1 MSANDLEGL
10 CRGFSCPQLGLE
22 EDSWATIATEYARGV
37 VEKFLEHH
45 GPALR
50 TTGRGLDD
58 VIAAWLRDDI
68 QPQSA
73 WAPIYGLLG
82 TFLSRSP
89 HLTPAEAAVRLGLW
103 LQAQGVRGE
112 WDVRLDAPIRLR
124 WGRWL
129 LPALDRLQVRSDGAK
144 ARLRARA
151 RGNGLDLRFRR
162 NRGDWSPDD
171 PDVPGIVGAPRVRLG
186 RHCVTFLLDDALE
199 APEFSFLRHEV
210 LDRSQW
216 AAAPARLSEAANLL
230 RSMSPDYLA
239 WVDRVLRYVIP
250 LNGGPKTVNSGS
262 SESQP
267 SVIHGSFGCPVGAR
281 AEILIHEATHQ
292 YFHLITRLGPVEDG
306 SDTTEYYSPIKRRG
320 RTIRYILVAYHAFGN
335 VLLFYRACRMR
346 GYRDEDGYFTES
358 ERELVPQLEELEAG
372 LRRTTGLTPLGRALW
387 EPLAERLH

>member
-1 MSANDLEGL
+1 MSARDLEGL
-10 CRGFSCPQLGLE
+10 CRGFSCPQHGLE
-22 EDSWATIATEYARGV
+22 EESWATIAIEYARSV
-37 VEKFLEHH
+37 VERFLKHH
-45 GPALR
+45 GPTLR
-50 TTGRGLDD
+50 TAGRGLDD

-68 QPQSA
+68 HPQSA

-89 HLTPAEAAVRLGLW
+89 HLTPCEAAVRLGLW
-103 LQAQGVRGE
+103 LHVQGVRGE
-112 WDVRLDAPIRLR
+112 WEFRLDAPTRLR
-124 WGRWL
+124 WDRWL
-129 LPALDRLQVRSDGAK
+129 LPALDHIRVRSDGAR
-144 ARLRARA
+144 ARLR
-151 RGNGLDLRFRR
+151 GKTQGTGLDFRFSS

-171 PDVPGIVGAPRVRLG
+171 TDLPGTLSAPQVRLG
-186 RHCVTFLLDDALE
+186 RHRLTFLLDDALE

-210 LDRSQW
+210 LDKSKW
-216 AAAPARLSEAANLL
+216 AAAPQRLDEAATLL
-230 RSMSPDYLA
+230 RSISPDYLDWA
-239 WVDRVLRYVIP
+239 DRVLRYVIP

-335 VLLFYRACRMR
+335 VLLFYRACRRR
-346 GYRDEDGYFTES
+346 GYLDEDGYCTDN
-358 ERELVPQLEELEAG
+358 ERELAPQVEQLEAG

-387 EPLAERLH
+387 EPLAERIH